1 MTFAKSRVPNK
12 DEVSAFTRD
21 PILNY
26 FKYVVIRRL
35 QHKTGLQ
42 TQQQGPKR
50 KQLLQL
56 LQWLKKHRQMT
67 IITILLLKMV
77 QVVTFTHLLVLDFEA
92 QCRDRP
98 EPAPQPQE
106 IIEFPIVVV
115 EVATGNVVDEYHTY
129 VRPTAHP
136 KLYPFCTQLTGIT
149 QAQVDSGVTIDEALD
164 RAADFAAKY
173 DEYPNRACIV
183 TCGHWDLRTALRN
196 ECRAKQ
202 ITIPR
207 LFRRWINVKV
217 VFQEY
222 VNTTQVVVESQA
234 LDTAARHGG
243 HAGPFRHRS
252 GWPSS
257 LGHRRCA
264 QYCTNCSS
272 IVEEKRGI

>member
-1 MTFAKSRVPNK
+1 MRSHAILCLTLFQIRSDSSSSSTKLVYKRSNK
-12 DEVSAFTRD
+12 GQKKDSA
-21 PILNY
+21 
-26 FKYVVIRRL
+26 VAAVAE
-35 QHKTGLQ
+35 KTPSDDNNNDTAVEDGASS
-42 TQQQGPKR
+42 
-50 KQLLQL
+50 
-56 LQWLKKHRQMT
+56 
-67 IITILLLKMV
+67 
-77 QVVTFTHLLVLDFEA
+77 TFTHLLVLDFEA

-217 VFQEY
+217 VFLEY
-222 VNTTQVVVESQA
+222 VNSTQLSAKSKRSTQQLGMAGMLDHLGIDLIGHHHSGIDDARNIARIVAA
-234 LDTAARHGG
+234 LLKKNVSFEVNG
-243 HAGPFRHRS
+243 
-252 GWPSS
+252 
-257 LGHRRCA
+257 
-264 QYCTNCSS
+264 N
-272 IVEEKRGI
+272 

>member
-1 MTFAKSRVPNK
+1 LNFSDSSSSTAKLVYKRSNK
-12 DEVSAFTRD
+12 KDKAAAATTAAAEPSSD
-21 PILNY
+21 DNNDD
-26 FKYVVIRRL
+26 
-35 QHKTGLQ
+35 H
-42 TQQQGPKR
+42 TQEDGATSP
-50 KQLLQL
+50 
-56 LQWLKKHRQMT
+56 
-67 IITILLLKMV
+67 
-77 QVVTFTHLLVLDFEA
+77 FTHLLVLDFEA

-98 EPAPQPQE
+98 EPTPQPQE

-129 VRPTAHP
+129 VRPTVHP

-173 DEYPNRACIV
+173 DEYPNRACFV
-183 TCGHWDLRTALRN
+183 TCGHWDLRQALRN

-222 VNTTQVVVESQA
+222 VNTTKASSKAKRSTQQLGMAGMLDHLGIA
-234 LDTAARHGG
+234 LVGHHHSGIDDARNIARIVAALLKKNVAFEVNG
-243 HAGPFRHRS
+243 
-252 GWPSS
+252 
-257 LGHRRCA
+257 
-264 QYCTNCSS
+264 N
-272 IVEEKRGI
+272 